1 MPWCGR
7 AHSSGELREKLR
19 RRAQSPEDVD
29 AVLAKLKE
37 AGYLND
43 RHFAE
48 NYAAAR
54 LQNQGLGKMRVLRD
68 LRQRRVA
75 PKLAEQVTDQTY
87 QQTNEADLIEEFLRR
102 KYRGKQLGTFF
113 SEEKNLAAAFRRLRY
128 AGFSAGQSIRVLK
141 RFAAQPEALDAL
153 EGARAG
159 RARRVTPPLLGDHR
173 RRALAPPRHRDL
185 PIGADLA
192 GQHARGVERRRDIAL
207 PIQRDHAASPCCA
220 TSSFITT
227 SSAA

>member
-1 MPWCGR
+1 MAKRPSQLLDREKLLNVALRALGGR

-43 RHFAE
+43 QRFAE
-48 NYAAAR
+48 AYAAAR
-54 LQNQGLGKMRVLRD
+54 LQDQGLGKMRVLRD

-75 PKLAEQVTDQTY
+75 PKLAEQVTEQTY
-87 QQTNEADLIEEFLRR
+87 QQTNETDLIEEFLRR
-102 KYRGKQLGTFF
+102 KYRGKQLGVFL

-141 RFAAQPEALDAL
+141 RFASQPEVLDAL
-153 EGARAG
+153 ESEDD
-159 RARRVTPPLLGDHR
+159 PLSDEN
-173 RRALAPPRHRDL
+173 RH
-185 PIGADLA
+185 
-192 GQHARGVERRRDIAL
+192 
-207 PIQRDHAASPCCA
+207 
-220 TSSFITT
+220 
-227 SSAA
+227 